1 MKQNF
6 SLSFFDL
13 QQARPLVC
21 PGEEMRW
28 DHPVGGQVS
37 AVGRGNSTKN
47 KMLTAGEEAVEAKVT
62 SQSSK
67 TSPRPH
73 DLPPLSLKDSLREA
87 SQTPAH
93 GPDMASGEQSLPHSK

>member
-1 MKQNF
+1 M
-6 SLSFFDL
+6 S
-13 QQARPLVC
+13 
-21 PGEEMRW
+21 PGEETRW
-28 DHPVGGQVS
+28 DYQVGGKMS

-62 SQSSK
+62 CQSSK

-73 DLPPLSLKDSLREA
+73 DQPPLSLKDSLGEA

-93 GPDMASGEQSLPHSK
+93 GPDMSSGEQSLPHSK